1 MVTISLVQIN
11 TSMQITEITKP
22 ITRNISKELQGF
34 AKYLTTGP
42 KSFKEIADQLKKSL
56 AEIGLDVNVGFLKS
70 PHVDS
75 GDMNMNAYYDPEA
88 DEQEDD
94 APFGIDLVFSE
105 KDKTVD
111 FSDEGIQTIITRIDD
126 VLQHE
131 IIHQKQHQARDW
143 LDGQQGYVSNKGRE
157 IEYMSRPDEI
167 EAYAKNIADEL
178 TRHAGSKKGAIDL
191 LKNATNTAK
200 LKNMEQFISPN
211 LFAYF
216 ALFGF
221 DTSHPVI
228 KRLLKKSVEYLQL

>member
-1 MVTISLVQIN
+1 
-11 TSMQITEITKP
+11 MQITEITKP
-22 ITRNISKELQGF
+22 ITRDISKELKPF
-34 AKYLTTGP
+34 ADWLSSGE
-42 KSFKEIADQLKKSL
+42 KSFKEIADQLQKNL
-56 AEIGLDVNVGFLKS
+56 AGIGLDVNVGYLKS

-105 KDKTVD
+105 KDKKLD
-111 FSDEGIQTIITRIDD
+111 FSDDGIKTIITRIDD
-126 VLQHE
+126 VMQHE

-143 LDGQQGYVSNKGRE
+143 HDGRRGYVHNQGRE
-157 IEYMSRPDEI
+157 IEYMSRADEI

-178 TRHAGSKKGAIDL
+178 ARHAGSKQGAIDL
-191 LKNATNTAK
+191 LRSATNTAK
-200 LKNMEQFISPN
+200 LKSMGNLVSPN

-221 DTSHPVI
+221 DTAHPVI
-228 KRLLKKSVEYLQL
+228 KRLLKKAVEYLQI

>member
-1 MVTISLVQIN
+1 
-11 TSMQITEITKP
+11 MQIQEITKP
-22 ITRNISKELQGF
+22 VARNITQELQPF
-34 AKYLTTGP
+34 AKWLASDGAKP
-42 KSFKEIADQLKKSL
+42 FKQIADRLQNAL
-56 AEIGLDVNVGFLKS
+56 ADMGLDVNVGYLKS
-70 PHVDS
+70 NHVDS

-105 KDKTVD
+105 KDKDVD
-111 FSDEGIQTIITRIDD
+111 FSDEGIKTIITRIDD

-131 IIHQKQHQARDW
+131 IIHQHQHQSRDF
-143 LDGQQGYVSNKGRE
+143 LDGPQGYVNNKGQE

-178 TRHAGSKKGAIDL
+178 TRASGSKQGAINM

-200 LKNMEQFISPN
+200 LKQLGNLVSPN

-216 ALFGF
+216 VLFGF
-221 DTSHPVI
+221 DTTHPVI
-228 KRLLKKSVEYLQL
+228 KRLLKKAVQYLEL